1 MLQNNVHWIRFRL
14 IVNYLP
20 QNLTDAQLISIFSRV
35 GPVLSAKVI
44 RDQHTNYSY
53 GYGFVEYTSPD
64 DAASAIDQLKGIA
77 DLFP

>member
-1 MLQNNVHWIRFRL
+1 M
-14 IVNYLP
+14 NYLP

>member
-53 GYGFVEYTSPD
+53 GFVEYTSPD